1 MKSMDRREFLSR
13 SAALAVA
20 AVTQESVHG
29 QTLKESIHHE
39 PAKGNEKFLHPG
51 IFQTRDDLEFMKAQ
65 IIAGREPWIGKWNQ
79 LLASSFSSLSF
90 TPRPVV
96 RILREAFGVTKS
108 GSDELQAS
116 VDAANSHVKQWYV
129 TGNLAHAELA
139 AVILDAWAEVL
150 WGFDGNDAKLLA
162 GWTGAPL
169 CEVGEILRATYP
181 GWGVARAERFRRLL
195 TEVYLPLLQDYFSEA
210 NGNWDAAIMHSL
222 AAIGIFTEDRAL
234 FDGVV
239 HHFKLGSGNGG
250 ITKYIYPNGQCE
262 ESTRDMGHTQ
272 LGLGYFALTARIC
285 WNQGADLFSI
295 AEDRL
300 ALGFEYTSKYMLG
313 EDVPYV
319 GVISPQGRGHFSD
332 FYEAAYQH
340 YRYVQGRLMPY
351 TERAVLKARE
361 HARSTL
367 SLYRGEEDKTP
378 KKLLPEPALTER
390 AVAGASLEETS
401 EPSMFAVRLKPGQ
414 SLQAALDAF
423 SGKKGAVFLE
433 AGIHQL
439 EESIRVP
446 GQITIAGA
454 GRSTIVLL
462 GPQATGYCFVAEK
475 SSLQNI
481 ELREFVIECAI
492 SPAPPSDPNQDR
504 RARSLYNAPARGGIR
519 FAGDRE
525 GAIQNVTLQRLTI
538 RNATLSGAV
547 LEGIIGTRIENCD
560 VSNSGGSA
568 SPGAGQHHNLSIHH
582 CSQLI
587 LTGNRLSDSMQG
599 CGISAASVQKVTVVK
614 CEISRNRLAGLRISE
629 CDAVSVNSSLL
640 EGNDGPGLVS
650 LLEGKSTP
658 FKNINGCTDRLN
670 GADSS
675 F

>member
-1 MKSMDRREFLSR
+1 MRSMDRREFLSR
-13 SAALAVA
+13 SAAAAVA
-20 AVTQESVHG
+20 AVTPEPVHG
-29 QTLKESIHHE
+29 QARKESTHHE
-39 PAKGNEKFLHPG
+39 SARRNAEFLHPA

-79 LLASSFSSLSF
+79 LLASPFSSLSF

-96 RILREAFGVTKS
+96 RVLREAFGAAKS

-116 VDAANSHVKQWYV
+116 VEAANSHVKQWYV
-129 TGNLAHAELA
+129 TGNPAHAELA
-139 AVILDAWAEVL
+139 AVILDAWADAL

-169 CEVGEILRATYP
+169 CEVGEILRTTYS
-181 GWGVARAERFRRLL
+181 GWGVARLERFRRLL
-195 TEVYLPLLQDYFSEA
+195 TEVYLPLLQDYFPEA

-285 WNQGADLFSI
+285 WNQGADLFSV

-313 EDVPYV
+313 EDVPYF
-319 GVISPQGRGHFSD
+319 GTISPQGRGHFSD

-351 TERAVLKARE
+351 TERAVLIARE

-390 AVAGASLEETS
+390 AVAGASFQASGL
-401 EPSMFAVRLKPGQ
+401 SMSAVRLKPGQ

-423 SGKKGAVFLE
+423 SGNKGAVFLE

-439 EESIRVP
+439 DEPIRVP

-454 GRSTIVLL
+454 GRDTIVLL

-475 SSLQNI
+475 SGGLQDI
-481 ELREFVIECAI
+481 ELRDFVIECAI

-519 FAGDRE
+519 FEGDRE

-538 RNATLSGAV
+538 RNATLSGMV
-547 LEGIIGTRIENCD
+547 LEGIAGACIENCD
-560 VSNSGGSA
+560 VSNNGGSV

-582 CSQLI
+582 CTQLI
-587 LTGNRLSDSMQG
+587 LTGNRLTDSMQG
-599 CGISAASVQKVTVVK
+599 CGLNAALVQKMTVVK
-614 CEISRNRLAGLRISE
+614 GEISRNRLAGLRLSE
-629 CDAVSVNSSLL
+629 CVAVSVCGSLL
-640 EGNDGPGLVS
+640 EGNDGTGLIS
-650 LLEGKSTP
+650 LRDGKSTP
-658 FKNINGCTDRLN
+658 FKNINECINRLN